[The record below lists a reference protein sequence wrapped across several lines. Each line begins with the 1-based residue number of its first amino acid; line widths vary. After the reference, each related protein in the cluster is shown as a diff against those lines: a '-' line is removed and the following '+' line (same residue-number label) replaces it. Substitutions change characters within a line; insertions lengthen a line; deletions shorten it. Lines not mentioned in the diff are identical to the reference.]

1 MIHIGKLG
9 TDLLADLLVDRLAL
23 LLPGVLEALLLVRRL
38 AVLLGDRPAL
48 LKVGIHVC
56 FSAFRVFI
64 GRLMLLLSI
73 ENFISRF

>member
-48 LKVGIHVC
+48 LKVGNHGCFERVLGVC
-56 FSAFRVFI
+56 WVFSCCT
-64 GRLMLLLSI
+64 
-73 ENFISRF
+73 E

>member
-48 LKVGIHVC
+48 LKVGKHGC
-56 FSAFRVFI
+56 FCARFRC
-64 GRLMLLLSI
+64 LLDD
-73 ENFISRF
+73 